1 MDLKKGK
8 TMNFKLKQRGATLVE
23 LMVGLAL
30 SLIVTASMVGLMS
43 NSLGSTT
50 RIVQMTQLTDE
61 LRNSMSMLS
70 RDVRRANYNP
80 YALYCYANANCGVDD
95 VDTGLVN
102 VQWDIDTA
110 TASCIR
116 YSLEREINADG
127 SLGTLSGGG
136 LRREVTADGIG
147 TLEIW
152 TGNDEPPAN
161 CADDADWLRVT
172 DPNFVNITEF
182 TVDESNSFEE
192 TVTDSDG
199 NVLANLRTREVQIA
213 IGGNLVRDASIAKRI
228 EDVIRVRNDFVST

>member
-1 MDLKKGK
+1 
-8 TMNFKLKQRGATLVE
+8 MNLRTKQRGATLVE
-23 LMVGLAL
+23 LMIGLAL
-30 SLIVTASMVGLMS
+30 SLIVTTSMVGLMS

-80 YALYCYANANCGVDD
+80 YALYCYANADCGVDD
-95 VDTGLVN
+95 VDSGLVN
-102 VQWDIDTA
+102 VLWDIDTA
-110 TASCIR
+110 TDDCIR
-116 YSLEREINADG
+116 YSLEREINDDG

-136 LRREVTADGIG
+136 LRRVVTGG
-147 TLEIW
+147 VGSLEIW
-152 TGNDEPPAN
+152 TGSDEPPAN
-161 CADDADWLRVT
+161 CADDTDWLPVT
-172 DPNFVNITEF
+172 DPNFVHITEF
-182 TVDESNSFEE
+182 TVDDSNSFDE

-213 IGGNLVRDASIAKRI
+213 IGGSLIRDANITRRI